1 MPILPRK
8 KPALSWVCEVSAM
21 NDRIEI
27 EIPAPLTDAILQF
40 AAEQELTVEEIVE
53 TAMRIYMEGRLCNGR

>member
-1 MPILPRK
+1 MPISLRK
-8 KPALSWVCEVSAM
+8 KPALSGVCEVSAM
-21 NDRIEI
+21 NNRTEI

-53 TAMRIYMEGRLCNGR
+53 TAMRIYMEGRLDNGR

>member
-1 MPILPRK
+1 
-8 KPALSWVCEVSAM
+8 M
-21 NDRIEI
+21 NNRTEI

-53 TAMRIYMEGRLCNGR
+53 MAIRIYMEGRLGNGR

>member
-1 MPILPRK
+1 MPISPRK

-21 NDRIEI
+21 NDRIEVR
-27 EIPAPLTDAILQF
+27 IPAPLTDAILQF

-53 TAMRIYMEGRLCNGR
+53 TAMRIYMEGRLGNGR

>member
-1 MPILPRK
+1 
-8 KPALSWVCEVSAM
+8 M
-21 NDRIEI
+21 NDRIEV

-53 TAMRIYMEGRLCNGR
+53 TAMRIYMEGRLDNGR

>member
-1 MPILPRK
+1 MPISPRK
-8 KPALSWVCEVSAM
+8 KPALSWVCEVSSM
-21 NDRIEI
+21 NNRIEI

-53 TAMRIYMEGRLCNGR
+53 TAMRNNMEGRLGNGR

>member
-1 MPILPRK
+1 MPISPRK

-53 TAMRIYMEGRLCNGR
+53 TAIRIYMEGRLCYGR

>member
-1 MPILPRK
+1 
-8 KPALSWVCEVSAM
+8 M
-21 NDRIEI
+21 NDRIEV

-53 TAMRIYMEGRLCNGR
+53 AAIRIYMEGRLVNGR

>member
-1 MPILPRK
+1 
-8 KPALSWVCEVSAM
+8 M
-21 NDRIEI
+21 NNRIEI

-53 TAMRIYMEGRLCNGR
+53 TAMRIYMEGRLGNGR

>member
-1 MPILPRK
+1 
-8 KPALSWVCEVSAM
+8 M
-21 NDRIEI
+21 NNRTEI

-53 TAMRIYMEGRLCNGR
+53 TAMRIYMEGTLDNGR